1 LLINT
6 EKEREPDETKIEE
19 KEKPQGRTR
28 KSPKYS
34 LKILPNSGGK
44 SNHLPFEFVI

>member
-6 EKEREPDETKIEE
+6 EKEREPDETK

-44 SNHLPFEFVI
+44 SNHLPFELVI